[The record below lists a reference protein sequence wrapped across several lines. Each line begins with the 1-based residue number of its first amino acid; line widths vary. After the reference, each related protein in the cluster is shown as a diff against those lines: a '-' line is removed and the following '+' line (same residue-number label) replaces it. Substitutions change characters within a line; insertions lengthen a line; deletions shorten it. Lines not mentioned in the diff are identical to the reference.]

1 MLNSKLFMRIQL
13 RFGSLEIDLFAS
25 RASTQLFFSWRPNPV
40 AKATDAF
47 SQFCMESVMPIPMGS
62 NPLGIVTDEN
72 AEGQCSAHSTS
83 VEWYSVLLS
92 LLVDYP

>member
-1 MLNSKLFMRIQL
+1 
-13 RFGSLEIDLFAS
+13 
-25 RASTQLFFSWRPNPV
+25 
-40 AKATDAF
+40 
-47 SQFCMESVMPIPMGS
+47 MPIPMGS